1 MEELPET
8 ILQFGGGSFLRAFA
22 DVFVHE
28 ANAGGEAVGR
38 VVVVQ
43 STGGDRAA
51 LLNAQGGRYH
61 VVVRGLADGVEI
73 DNTLAVRSISRAL
86 PAKSEWAR
94 VIEVARTPALR
105 MVISNTTEAGY
116 ALVDNDRPG
125 LPRSFPARL
134 LCVLQARYRAGL
146 PGLAV
151 LPCELVAPNGELLRD
166 LVLSQ
171 ADAWRLD
178 TGLRDWI
185 RRDVRWVNT
194 LVDRI
199 VSGRPASHP
208 LLESDGLLTAAE
220 PFALWVVEAQ
230 PGDLFPHPCVRF
242 VRDVRP
248 YALRKV
254 RILNGAHTALVCRA
268 LPEGLRTVRE
278 AVGNPEVGRWLRRLV
293 FEEIVPT
300 LQDAVEDA
308 GGFAEQVME
317 RFANPFLDH
326 RLEDIALHHE
336 EKVRV
341 RLTPTYQAFLKAFG
355 RPPELL
361 GNIIAPYLEESK
373 DG

>member
-8 ILQFGGGSFLRAFA
+8 ILQFGGGGFLRAFA

-43 STGGDRAA
+43 STAGNRAA

-61 VVVRGLADGVEI
+61 VVVRGLAGGVEI

-86 PAKSEWAR
+86 LAKREWDR
-94 VIEVARTPALR
+94 VIEVARTPSLR

-116 ALVDNDRPG
+116 SLVANDGPET
-125 LPRSFPARL
+125 PRSFPARL

-171 ADAWRLD
+171 ADSWRLD
-178 TGLRDWI
+178 AGLKDWI

-199 VSGRPASHP
+199 VSGRPEAHP

-220 PFALWVVEAQ
+220 PYALWAVEAE

-248 YALRKV
+248 FALRKV

-268 LPEGLRTVRE
+268 LPEGLQTVRE
-278 AVGNPEVGRWLRRLV
+278 AVGNPVVGRWLRRLV

-300 LQDAVEDA
+300 LQDVVEDA

-341 RLTPTYQAFLKAFG
+341 RLTPTYKAFLKAFG

-361 GNIIAPYLEESK
+361 ENILAPFMNTRR
-373 DG
+373 